1 MVLDDSCG
9 ATIELSC
16 KRPILPKPTKNNA
29 TLDKPKSPSVENNSQ
44 DEIVLSQDQ
53 DPAYAGLTDTGRT
66 INLKGYDVGAV
77 VKVKGG
83 LRIFGG
89 EQQVRLERICTLIV
103 AYGGDYRLN
112 SHQPPP
118 QHTQTHTHFL
128 RIPFGLNPKSSD
140 HHLMST

>member
-1 MVLDDSCG
+1 MVLDDGCG

-16 KRPILPKPTKNNA
+16 KRPILPKPTNYA

-89 EQQVRLERICTLIV
+89 EQQVRLERICTLLM
-103 AYGGDYRLN
+103 GGTTVLILIN
-112 SHQPPP
+112 PLPHFN
-118 QHTQTHTHFL
+118 THIHSL
-128 RIPFGLNPKSSD
+128 RIPFGLNPKSAD
-140 HHLMST
+140 HHLLST